1 MFHIASDFLQ
11 TTHRPLSIDMVEGEV
26 RLNIHSGAEVGL
38 PNQHAQTCVD
48 STSGPDQEIACG
60 NEPVISLSN
69 TDIANGFLGFFA
81 LFKNGKHAYLQ
92 DYLGIYKHSIA
103 SL

>member
-11 TTHRPLSIDMVEGEV
+11 TTSRPLSIGTVESGV
-26 RLNIHSGAEVGL
+26 RLDTQSGDEVGTL
-38 PNQHAQTCVD
+38 HQRAQNCMD
-48 STSGPDQEIACG
+48 STSDLDQEITCG
-60 NEPVISLSN
+60 NELVISHSN